1 MVRKSLNDIIEYFN
15 TYANP
20 KMLVTAADYN
30 CFDFMV
36 KPAIQVSPSYIVD
49 ILLSQL
55 RNEIQSIDGV

>member
-1 MVRKSLNDIIEYFN
+1 
-15 TYANP
+15 
-20 KMLVTAADYN
+20 MLVTAADYN